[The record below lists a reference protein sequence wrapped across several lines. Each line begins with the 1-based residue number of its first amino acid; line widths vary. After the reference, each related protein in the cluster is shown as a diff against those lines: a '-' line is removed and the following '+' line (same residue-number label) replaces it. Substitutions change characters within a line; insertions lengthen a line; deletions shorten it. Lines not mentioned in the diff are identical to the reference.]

1 MQIRCA
7 SLLIL
12 GLVAGAS
19 PVVAQPPSPPPTAA
33 IDHQGVACIIVAK
46 YPKLKACFGSE
57 VKEPRAYFRKQGTTP
72 WFWVKMV
79 TNLKEAPEPQC
90 KIGVLPKPSRALLRQ
105 HIEYYLEDVGGGA
118 RTKEYDPLVVRQ
130 AQECKKDAPVAPI
143 SPTGPTAVFPAM
155 PAGFT
160 VGAFPAAAVGV
171 ATAAAA
177 GTGVYFATK
186 KNETTPT
193 TTPTAP
199 APVPPAPVPP
209 TTPPT
214 TPPTATPPLDLSCQ
228 AEPKSG
234 VVPLTVSFTAFP
246 SGGTGSYDYAW
257 QFGDGGTGV
266 GRHPVHTFS
275 SVGTFD
281 VVLTVT
287 SGDKV
292 KQCERFITVNAPT
305 PPPSCT
311 DTVPPTTSI
320 TSPKDGAPVVLP
332 SCNPTTISA
341 IASDN
346 VGVTLV
352 KFFAQGTCDAAPVL
366 VGSATTAPFSTPW
379 KPLSCGT
386 IPYKLTTEAFDACGN
401 KGVSSPVNVDDGTD
415 CGCGDPKA
423 CSSSSFRPVP
433 FATCVAWIVQ
443 LDVPGATGQVV
454 LDGQT
459 VVAERGRR
467 VEARVRPRDG
477 DNVVEAQLV
486 EANGKPGTWR
496 FEVQGG
502 EVLQPASLR
511 VVRGEVVLV
520 TPTVVLF
527 RLKGQP
533 GEQVSFTYRLRR

>member
-19 PVVAQPPSPPPTAA
+19 PVLAQPPSPPPTAA
-33 IDHQGVACIIVAK
+33 IDHQGVACIIVAR

-90 KIGVLPKPSRALLRQ
+90 KIGVLPKPSRALIHQ
-105 HIEYYLEDVGGGA
+105 HVEYYLEDVGGGA

-193 TTPTAP
+193 TPTAP
-199 APVPPAPVPP
+199 TPTPSVPTTP
-209 TTPPT
+209 TTPPP
-214 TPPTATPPLDLSCQ
+214 PPTVPPTVPPLDLSCQ

-234 VVPLTVSFTAFP
+234 VVPLTVTFTAFA

-257 QFGDGGTGV
+257 NFGDGGTGG

-275 SVGTFD
+275 AIGTFD
-281 VVLTVT
+281 VILTVT

-292 KQCERFITVNAPT
+292 KQCERFITVNAPPMLTLTVKDNTDGVCKT
-305 PPPSCT
+305 PDINININPP
-311 DTVPPTTSI
+311 
-320 TSPKDGAPVVLP
+320 
-332 SCNPTTISA
+332 
-341 IASDN
+341 N
-346 VGVTLV
+346 V
-352 KFFAQGTCDAAPVL
+352 
-366 VGSATTAPFSTPW
+366 
-379 KPLSCGT
+379 
-386 IPYKLTTEAFDACGN
+386 
-401 KGVSSPVNVDDGTD
+401 
-415 CGCGDPKA
+415 
-423 CSSSSFRPVP
+423 
-433 FATCVAWIVQ
+433 
-443 LDVPGATGQVV
+443 
-454 LDGQT
+454 
-459 VVAERGRR
+459 
-467 VEARVRPRDG
+467 
-477 DNVVEAQLV
+477 
-486 EANGKPGTWR
+486 
-496 FEVQGG
+496 
-502 EVLQPASLR
+502 
-511 VVRGEVVLV
+511 
-520 TPTVVLF
+520 
-527 RLKGQP
+527 
-533 GEQVSFTYRLRR
+533 

>member
-90 KIGVLPKPSRALLRQ
+90 KIGVLPKPSRALIHQ
-105 HIEYYLEDVGGGA
+105 HVEYYLEDVGGGA

-186 KNETTPT
+186 KSETTPT
-193 TTPTAP
+193 TPTAP
-199 APVPPAPVPP
+199 TPAPSAPTTPTTPPP
-209 TTPPT
+209 TTPPPT
-214 TPPTATPPLDLSCQ
+214 TIPPLDLSCQ

-234 VVPLTVSFTAFP
+234 VVPLTVTFTAFA

-257 QFGDGGTGV
+257 NFGDGGTGG

-281 VVLTVT
+281 VILTVT

-292 KQCERFITVNAPT
+292 KQCERFITVNPPAPKTATLTFTAQEEPIFDCGPPPHFINITPPNKDCPTSVAGTTCSQTYAVGTLVNLTRSFSCGANVCWSGACAGTSPT
-305 PPPSCT
+305 PGAVCTIIMDSDKSAAAFFQFTVCILSAEPPVIFT
-311 DTVPPTTSI
+311 
-320 TSPKDGAPVVLP
+320 
-332 SCNPTTISA
+332 
-341 IASDN
+341 
-346 VGVTLV
+346 
-352 KFFAQGTCDAAPVL
+352 
-366 VGSATTAPFSTPW
+366 W
-379 KPLSCGT
+379 
-386 IPYKLTTEAFDACGN
+386 
-401 KGVSSPVNVDDGTD
+401 NVDLE
-415 CGCGDPKA
+415 A
-423 CSSSSFRPVP
+423 
-433 FATCVAWIVQ
+433 
-443 LDVPGATGQVV
+443 PGAVGQVV
-454 LDGQT
+454 MDGALM
-459 VVAERGRR
+459 VAETGQR
-467 VEARVRPRDG
+467 VQRVARKREGEIVVSGSIVRAD
-477 DNVVEAQLV
+477 
-486 EANGKPGTWR
+486 GKPGAWR
-496 FEVQGG
+496 FEAQDAAAIEPG
-502 EVLQPASLR
+502 SLR
-511 VVRGEVVLV
+511 VQQGDVDLL
-520 TPTVVLF
+520 TPTAVVFSL
-527 RLKGQP
+527 RGQA
-533 GEQVSFTYRLRR
+533 GERVSFSYRLRR